1 VQSVRER
8 LADRTVRGELNAR
21 RGDGANAVRL
31 EPASHEVIVVFY
43 GVSGRRDGGM
53 DLGSSS
59 ERGVLGWRDSGCCV
73 DGAEGHRDDDYESDD
88 DDHTIDGD
96 GDEGRTAVHRVS
108 TPRSDFKATPSTTL
122 HHIILVLPVAILA
135 LLSFATPCT
144 CPPLLRTTPQA
155 EPRTNLCRYR
165 VTARKCDKRHLPATP
180 ILP

>member
-73 DGAEGHRDDDYESDD
+73 DGAVLTVLKGTAMMIMRATMT
-88 DDHTIDGD
+88 TILLMVMGTKDGPLCI
-96 GDEGRTAVHRVS
+96 VS
-108 TPRSDFKATPSTTL
+108 A
-122 HHIILVLPVAILA
+122 HHVQT
-135 LLSFATPCT
+135 SK
-144 CPPLLRTTPQA
+144 PPQVQHSIT
-155 EPRTNLCRYR
+155 
-165 VTARKCDKRHLPATP
+165 
-180 ILP
+180 